1 VIKATKDA
9 ACSAT
14 GSRSGSAENSSDSAC
29 EVMSSSVSAHVI
41 ACLVFSASGP
51 NTRVAGTTRSLSCEM
66 GAPQN
71 GRKHPALNRTP
82 RTFPRPVRTRVNSLR
97 STP

>member
-1 VIKATKDA
+1 MATRPA

-29 EVMSSSVSAHVI
+29 AVMSASDSAHMI
-41 ACLVFSASGP
+41 SCRVFSVSGP
-51 NTRVAGTTRSLSCEM
+51 NTRTAGTTRSLSCET
-66 GAPQN
+66 GAAQN

-82 RTFPRPVRTRVNSLR
+82 SALPRPESRRTNSAR